1 MSCESCDPDKVR
13 HIPCWLDLLPW
24 YCCYTFI
31 CLMLLTPLHPVERP
45 LCSINKDALRIK
57 EKLLLCKISRFP
69 YLSYI
74 GSGASWPSTVSVF
87 NLFFKPNYLK
97 HINLLQFETNWP
109 IKPNIP
115 SNFCRCNGFL
125 QWFYQ
130 SYFTTN
136 KSGRWYNFIRCPAN
150 QKSWN
155 WKRKERTQTIMC
167 HSLFRLLLRLDIETQ
182 TAEAGNQSWLG
193 RNNLTRSERSIKFA
207 FV

>member
-1 MSCESCDPDKVR
+1 MHWESKKSCSSAKYQDF
-13 HIPCWLDLLPW
+13 
-24 YCCYTFI
+24 YF
-31 CLMLLTPLHPVERP
+31 
-45 LCSINKDALRIK
+45 
-57 EKLLLCKISRFP
+57 
-69 YLSYI
+69 SYI
-74 GSGASWPSTVSVF
+74 GSGASWPLTVSVF

-167 HSLFRLLLRLDIETQ
+167 HSLFRLLRLDIETPDSGSRKPIMTGTKQ
-182 TAEAGNQSWLG
+182 FKKLIFILYVISLHAKTANKC
-193 RNNLTRSERSIKFA
+193 LTN
-207 FV
+207 